1 MLNIRLWFNIRDY
14 EYDVYSLIRAFY
26 PGCQIAVWAEG
37 EEAPEGAWD
46 QRHRVY
52 YEPSAIRYTLEEAG
66 ENCAGAADG
75 IPGDREPH
83 RV

>member
-66 ENCAGAADG
+66 ETVLEQRTEF
-75 IPGDREPH
+75 PGDREPH